1 MAKTVMGVDVSDY
14 GNRDRNYSN
23 HIKVRMMVEVIY
35 ATKGVDSNY
44 GQGCNSVKEEEDII
58 TPLQKAKDAITISQ
72 ISPISITPPFSRVI
86 TDAIAPKLDMRQFV
100 IIIIFSALLKK
111 KGFSSNRTV
120 IIYEKPIGNETKIQF
135 PRKFP
140 KTYKPKKFLRF
151 YNTCAVLGNSGIL
164 RGSRCGKEI
173 DSHDFVMRSNMAPTI
188 GFEDDVG
195 VKTNLTTLNSN
206 KATILENCLFRS
218 KYKCRQV
225 ALDLMK
231 EFNGSII
238 WFSKYGV
245 VKSSAYVSFT
255 DTILKQ
261 GLKTDVSYPAFGMPR
276 RVGRFWN
283 ISSVSSGL
291 ILYTVAGAVCSKI
304 SMYGFFPFQE
314 TASGR
319 PVPHHYYENVT
330 FNYTKRHHMPDEYK
344 LFLKLNRTGYIRFVT
359 DKCWQND

>member
-1 MAKTVMGVDVSDY
+1 MLFKIRKEKQKPNMRVIILEYFILLSCFCVFGIISLYGFATGVLNANGWAHLDLHITRSLIKSTTSTLP
-14 GNRDRNYSN
+14 NRTIAPQHISPLKVIHTLLEN
-23 HIKVRMMVEVIY
+23 HIDNQKVSE
-35 ATKGVDSNY
+35 
-44 GQGCNSVKEEEDII
+44 
-58 TPLQKAKDAITISQ
+58 L
-72 ISPISITPPFSRVI
+72 
-86 TDAIAPKLDMRQFV
+86 
-100 IIIIFSALLKK
+100 SALLLEN
-111 KGFSSNRTV
+111 GFSANRTV
-120 IIYEKPIGNETKIQF
+120 LIYEKPIGNKTEIKF

-140 KTYKPKKFLRF
+140 KNYKPKKFLRF
-151 YNTCAVLGNSGIL
+151 YNTCAILGSAGIL
-164 RGSRCGKEI
+164 LGSRCGKEI

-195 VKTNLTTLNSN
+195 VKTNLTTLNSE
-206 KATILENCLFRS
+206 KAKLLAKCLSRR

-255 DTILKQ
+255 DTIIKQ

-276 RVGRFWN
+276 RVGSFWN

-291 ILYTVAGAVCSKI
+291 VLYTIAGAVCRKV
-304 SMYGFFPFQE
+304 SMYGFFPFHE

-319 PVPHHYYENVT
+319 PVPHHYYENVI

-344 LFLKLNRTGYIRFVT
+344 LFLKLNRTGHIRFVT
-359 DKCWQND
+359 DKCLQDD